1 MLFNGVLGYFDA
13 NFEILLLLFFCVYLL
28 SVIFF
33 LRFFPTVPPP
43 STHLV
48 SGTELVGICN
58 PGPAVPNM

>member
-13 NFEILLLLFFCVYLL
+13 NFEILLLLFFASTFCLCY
-28 SVIFF
+28 FF
-33 LRFFPTVPPP
+33 TFFPTVPPP

-58 PGPAVPNM
+58 PGPAVPM